1 MGGGRASASVR
12 PDESTALPPL
22 PSYDLPLWNE
32 HSKDKL
38 QGVLTR
44 KGSLAK
50 HVKHQE
56 KAFGPFL
63 PCVKDQIAAFQ
74 AESEKGMEA
83 FARIGRC
90 LVTGATMES
99 VFVDGSAVLDA
110 SGGRESALCP
120 GYTYDHGRLQLLI
133 ARPKS
138 APRSRKL
145 PALVWAHA
153 GGIATTARNW
163 DFCGK
168 AWAKAL
174 AAVVVIVDFRNGGDA
189 EAPAGTMDMLAAIR
203 WVVANAESIGVDAG
217 RVSLMA
223 NSGGGLEGSSVCLE
237 LAARGEAH
245 VLKAAFLD
253 VPMIFPDDMLGPYE
267 GWSAWKRFEHEVV
280 MRQQY
285 LCYAGR
291 GWEARWAEKP
301 AWLHVLAAPEAL
313 IRRAPAHVL
322 LSTEFDMM
330 RWQHDE
336 YAARLHRCGVLADYV
351 LLPGAAHTDAT
362 PFNAKFVKIY
372 KQAFDLY
379 G

>member
-1 MGGGRASASVR
+1 
-12 PDESTALPPL
+12 
-22 PSYDLPLWNE
+22 
-32 HSKDKL
+32 
-38 QGVLTR
+38 
-44 KGSLAK
+44 
-50 HVKHQE
+50 
-56 KAFGPFL
+56 
-63 PCVKDQIAAFQ
+63 
-74 AESEKGMEA
+74 
-83 FARIGRC
+83 
-90 LVTGATMES
+90 
-99 VFVDGSAVLDA
+99 
-110 SGGRESALCP
+110 
-120 GYTYDHGRLQLLI
+120 
-133 ARPKS
+133 
-138 APRSRKL
+138 
-145 PALVWAHA
+145 
-153 GGIATTARNW
+153 
-163 DFCGK
+163 
-168 AWAKAL
+168 
-174 AAVVVIVDFRNGGDA
+174 
-189 EAPAGTMDMLAAIR
+189 
-203 WVVANAESIGVDAG
+203 
-217 RVSLMA
+217 MA

-245 VLKAAFLD
+245 VLRAAFLD

-267 GWSAWKRFEHEVV
+267 GWSAWKLTLTLTLTPTLTPTPTLTLARTLTCATRWSAWKRFEHEVV
-280 MRQQY
+280 MKQQY

-313 IRRAPAHVL
+313 LRRAPPHVL

>member
-56 KAFGPFL
+56 KTFGPFL

-90 LVTGATMES
+90 LVTGVTMES
-99 VFVDGSAVLDA
+99 VVVDGSAVLDA

-120 GYTYDHGRLQLLI
+120 GYTYDHNRLQLLI

-168 AWAKAL
+168 AWAKTLAL
-174 AAVVVIVDFRNGGDA
+174 
-189 EAPAGTMDMLAAIR
+189 
-203 WVVANAESIGVDAG
+203 
-217 RVSLMA
+217 
-223 NSGGGLEGSSVCLE
+223 
-237 LAARGEAH
+237 
-245 VLKAAFLD
+245 
-253 VPMIFPDDMLGPYE
+253 
-267 GWSAWKRFEHEVV
+267 
-280 MRQQY
+280 
-285 LCYAGR
+285 
-291 GWEARWAEKP
+291 
-301 AWLHVLAAPEAL
+301 
-313 IRRAPAHVL
+313 
-322 LSTEFDMM
+322 
-330 RWQHDE
+330 
-336 YAARLHRCGVLADYV
+336 
-351 LLPGAAHTDAT
+351 T
-362 PFNAKFVKIY
+362 P
-372 KQAFDLY
+372 
-379 G
+379 